1 MNKGRRLFQFEL
13 RMLFGNRWLL
23 ALPVVFGLLAFWN
36 LEKLPDR
43 EILFFRHAYTNLTLL
58 HTMSLGLTMLL
69 GVLTIRRDIRRPS
82 YEWNAALP
90 VSYVSRI
97 SAKYVA
103 GVLYFT
109 IFSLLAGAAFARASS
124 RMDVTSS
131 LTREFTAYYLITF
144 EVSYLVTLALAMLL
158 AICIANR
165 AVYLIAFCA
174 WMFGTF
180 FLDMFLLDRN
190 RWYVLRTFHLNQLF
204 VTGDSDAETWGIRL
218 IADELAASRWF
229 VLAFTLLLLTAGV
242 VLLNRL
248 RPTAFRKS
256 NWLAGGLALLL
267 AAGAFVPYLS
277 IWGVRYAGLHARLRD
292 PAVKTAEAFRDVKVE
307 TFQIER
313 YDIHL
318 QREPDDRLTIKAAMQ
333 IPTGQLPGRSELV
346 FTLNR
351 DFHVDRMMVEGS
363 SVPFSHE
370 GEKLT
375 VRLSTPLPANE
386 SVQVEMEY
394 AGKVMDYVA
403 ENYTEESYLAFVKGI
418 NVRLPGYI
426 AWYPLPGDYPV
437 YMKNSNGDSLQVAA
451 DYGGWRLP
459 SANFRISAAGFESKL
474 YGNLEQQESTG
485 EGQVFEGK
493 SSAFIKLYGGEFEE
507 VSHPKLPVRLVT
519 TPYNVKTAEGL
530 LDKWAGVYAYFAGWV
545 TDFDPKLDQVLM
557 LSINSNHSP
566 DQENKTYY
574 LIWLVTEPD
583 YYANQLMN
591 SMLLGT
597 NEGAPDILNASED
610 VRPQLR
616 ALMWYMYFRE
626 IKGHTTEDLKQG
638 AGDGLL
644 YDLFDP
650 SDSNEADPGH
660 VGLRMAM
667 QVAQAMDEGKT
678 AQVKKVLNHFYALGL
693 EIPHPN
699 DAEDGLRPI
708 PYDEWER
715 EWKRVM
721 GDADAN

>member
-13 RMLFGNRWLL
+13 RMWFGNRWLL

-36 LEKLPDR
+36 LDKLPDR
-43 EILFFRHAYTNLTLL
+43 EILFFRRAYTNLTLL

-97 SAKYVA
+97 SAKYAV

-109 IFSLLAGAAFARASS
+109 IFSLLACAAFARASS
-124 RMDVTSS
+124 RMDVASS
-131 LTREFTAYYLITF
+131 ITREFTAYYLLTF
-144 EVSYLVTLALAMLL
+144 EISYLVTLALAMLL

-204 VTGDSDAETWGIRL
+204 VTGDPDAETWGVRL

-256 NWLAGGLALLL
+256 NWAAGGLALLL

-277 IWGVRYAGLHARLRD
+277 IWGERYAGLHARLSD
-292 PAVKTAEAFRDVKVE
+292 PAVKTAEALHGMKVE
-307 TFQIER
+307 TFRIER
-313 YDIHL
+313 YDIRL
-318 QREPDDRLTIKAAMQ
+318 QRETDDRLKIKAAMQ
-333 IPTGQLPGRSELV
+333 IPAGQLTGRSELA

-351 DFHVDRMMVEGS
+351 AFHVDQLTVKGS
-363 SVPFSHE
+363 SVSFSQV

-375 VRLSTPLPANE
+375 IRLSAPLPANE

-403 ENYTEESYLAFVKGI
+403 ENYTEGSYLAFVKGR
-418 NVRLPGYI
+418 NVLLPGYI

-437 YMKNSNGDSLQVAA
+437 YMKNSDGDSLQVVA
-451 DYGGWRLP
+451 DFGGWRLP
-459 SANFRISAAGFESKL
+459 SAHFRIAATGFESKL
-474 YGNLEQQESTG
+474 YGNLMQKESTD

-493 SSAFIKLYGGEFEE
+493 SSSFVKLYGGEFLE
-507 VSHPKLPVRLVT
+507 VKNPKLPVRLVT
-519 TPYNVKTAEGL
+519 TPYSVKTAEGL
-530 LDKWAGVYAYFAGWV
+530 LEKWAGVYAYFAGWV
-545 TDFDPKLDQVLM
+545 NDFEPQLDQVLM
-557 LSINSNHSP
+557 LSMNNNHSP
-566 DQENKTYY
+566 DLENKTYY

-591 SMLLGT
+591 AMLLGT
-597 NEGAPDILNASED
+597 NEGEADIPKASED

-616 ALMWYMYFRE
+616 ALMWYLFFRE
-626 IKGHTTEDLKQG
+626 YKGFANEDLKQG

-644 YDLFDP
+644 YNLFDP
-650 SDSNEADPGH
+650 SDEADPDH
-660 VGLRMAM
+660 VGLRMAT

-678 AQVKKVLNHFYALGL
+678 AQVKKVLNHFYSLGL
-693 EIPHPN
+693 EIPNPN

-708 PYDEWER
+708 PYDEWEQ